1 MRRWICF
8 CSSLLAMY
16 SSDAM
21 ALNASSLT
29 ETRSARV
36 SSSYQV
42 QSLNDALAKCVADSS
57 YYQQEIADVARLYK
71 HANREI
77 WRLKAKLARIEH

>member
-1 MRRWICF
+1 MQKRSALGTHTLEEISMRRWICF

-36 SSSYQV
+36 
-42 QSLNDALAKCVADSS
+42 
-57 YYQQEIADVARLYK
+57 I
-71 HANREI
+71 
-77 WRLKAKLARIEH
+77 

>member
-1 MRRWICF
+1 M
-8 CSSLLAMY
+8 
-16 SSDAM
+16 
-21 ALNASSLT
+21 
-29 ETRSARV
+29 
-36 SSSYQV
+36 
-42 QSLNDALAKCVADSS
+42 QSLNDALAKCGADSS